1 VTTFV
6 SVAVLL
12 SLLVP
17 ISFYVSIEMVKLIIQ
32 VSIMMPPVWQHRC
45 HMRVSR
51 HSSVLIS
58 QAWL

>member
-1 VTTFV
+1 MTTFV

-32 VSIMMPPVWQHRC
+32 VSITADAARLAAAMSYAC
-45 HMRVSR
+45 
-51 HSSVLIS
+51 L
-58 QAWL
+58 QAFIHLC